1 MWISVTRISP
11 VSKPLVFNFL
21 VDAAL
26 CKTLFHSKY
35 GNPMSECK
43 CQNTID
49 AIRLTAREGIV
60 RELNHQISQKEYR
73 IKALELEI
81 EFLHF
86 ELEVIRT
93 SLKVMPS
100 STPQSKD

>member
-1 MWISVTRISP
+1 MWISVARISP
-11 VSKPLVFNFL
+11 VFKPLVFYFL
-21 VDAAL
+21 MDAAL
-26 CKTLFHSKY
+26 CKTLIHFRY
-35 GNPMSECK
+35 GNLMKECN

-60 RELNHQISQKEYR
+60 RELNHQITQKEYR

-93 SLKVMPS
+93 NLKVMPS

>member
-1 MWISVTRISP
+1 M
-11 VSKPLVFNFL
+11 
-21 VDAAL
+21 DAAL
-26 CKTLFHSKY
+26 CKTLIHFRY
-35 GNPMSECK
+35 GNLMKECN

-93 SLKVMPS
+93 NLKVIPS